1 MLRSTESLSE
11 NRTPKIKDKSKK
23 TKDLI
28 NFMNE
33 NLNDRLF
40 NFVVSVLMFL
50 KKLPRTPEMNVIRY
64 QLAKCSTSSGANYEE
79 AQAGSSKPDFNN
91 KVRISLREMR
101 ESNYWLR
108 VIKAT
113 LDDNKLDNDL
123 LPLIDESS
131 QLKKILSSIVTK
143 TNK

>member
-1 MLRSTESLSE
+1 MLDNL
-11 NRTPKIKDKSKK
+11 K
-23 TKDLI
+23 
-28 NFMNE
+28 NE
-33 NLNDRLF
+33 NLSERLF
-40 NFVVSVLMFL
+40 KFAVNVLKFL
-50 KKLPRTPEMNVIRY
+50 KKLPNTPEMNVIRY
-64 QLAKCSTSSGANYEE
+64 QLAKCSTSTGANYEE

-113 LDDNKLDNDL
+113 LDHIESDSDL
-123 LPLIDESS
+123 NSLIDESG
-131 QLKKILSSIVTK
+131 QLKKILGSIVTK